1 MNSLWH
7 TFVFNSLI
15 KGLIKIFESL
25 ARAKKDIV
33 IDEASD
39 SWNHLIENPKEWWDH
54 RENKVNGLV
63 MPHVLSY
70 SSLSHSHSFD
80 MVSAKSLS

>member
-1 MNSLWH
+1 MCFLVKSFWH
-7 TFVFNSLI
+7 TFVFNALI
-15 KGLIKIFESL
+15 NGLLNESL
-25 ARAKKDIV
+25 ARAKQDIV

-63 MPHVLSY
+63 NAPC
-70 SSLSHSHSFD
+70 
-80 MVSAKSLS
+80 A